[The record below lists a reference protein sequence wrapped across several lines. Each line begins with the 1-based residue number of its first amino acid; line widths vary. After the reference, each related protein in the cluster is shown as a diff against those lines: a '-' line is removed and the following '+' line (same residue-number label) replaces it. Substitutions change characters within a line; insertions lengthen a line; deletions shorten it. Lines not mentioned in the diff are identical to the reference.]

1 MRSFLTLEAKLVSI
15 LDTLMV
21 VCAHLGS
28 NIFDLAGNKL
38 MGSPC
43 LPEVA
48 LK

>member
-15 LDTLMV
+15 L
-21 VCAHLGS
+21 CAHLGS
-28 NIFDLAGNKL
+28 NIFGLAGNKL